1 MLLLCYNIKY
11 LKLEVGVKRVDPDAK
26 TRLYLLVGNP
36 VDHSLSPALHNTA
49 FLSLGMNCVYLATP
63 VEHDCVAQA
72 LNGIRALSIA
82 GANIT
87 SPYKE
92 TVIDYLD
99 QISADAQIIKSV
111 NTIVNNKGTLCG
123 YSTDGTGFY
132 RALLDSTAGFYDP
145 AQPLMIVG
153 AGGAARSLA
162 YTLAQRIKGELY
174 IVNRSI
180 EKAEMLAEL
189 LKTNTNVGKCHVIS
203 LESDDLVFATSKC
216 PVIIYSLPVD
226 SVSFINSLRITR
238 PHQEQRFLFDL
249 RYSPRE
255 TEVMNTFQKVGGRSF
270 NGMGMLFWQAV
281 EAFELFTGEKA
292 PIDIMKKALAD

>member
-11 LKLEVGVKRVDPDAK
+11 LKLEVGVKHVDLDAK
-26 TRLYLLVGNP
+26 TRLYMLLGNP
-36 VDHSLSPALHNTA
+36 VGHSLSPALHNAA
-49 FLSLGMNCVYLATP
+49 FLALGMNCAYLAAP
-63 VEHDCVAQA
+63 VEHDCVAHA

-82 GANIT
+82 GANVT

-99 QISADAQIIKSV
+99 QVSADAQIIKSV
-111 NTIVNNKGTLCG
+111 NTIVNNKGRLSG
-123 YSTDGTGFY
+123 YSTDGPGFY
-132 RALLDSTAGFYDP
+132 RALLESTGFYDP
-145 AQPLMIVG
+145 AQPVMIVG
-153 AGGAARSLA
+153 AGGAARALA
-162 YTLAQRIKGELY
+162 YTMAQKIKGEIY

-189 LKTNTNVGKCHVIS
+189 LKSNTSVNQCHVVA
-203 LESDDLVFATSKC
+203 LESDDLIFATSKC

-226 SVSFINSLRITR
+226 SASFINSLRITR

-255 TEVMNTFQKVGGRSF
+255 TEVMNAFNKVGGRSF
-270 NGMGMLFWQAV
+270 NGIGMLFWQAV

-292 PIDIMKKALAD
+292 PIDIMKEALDD